1 MNPFDFFD
9 KIFYINLD
17 SRPERRVQAEELFS
31 KYNIKAERFPAIQLS
46 PEQNQSLRE
55 DGCYFRGDERPEHAR
70 FTKSCT
76 LSHLSVILRAKLM
89 GYSNV
94 LVFEDDVI
102 FREDI
107 IAELSKTL
115 EDLKKQD
122 RWDMFY
128 IGCNPL
134 RYKRITD
141 NLGQSLGALAAHAY
155 AVNRHFYDA
164 ILNIPFKHL
173 PSTDMFY
180 HTLALNAENRILMCM
195 QNLAWQAP
203 SYSTLEETEVDYFP
217 SIQARY
223 DSNLIIE

>member
-17 SRPERRVQAEELFS
+17 SRPERKLAVEELFS
-31 KYNIKAERFPAIQLS
+31 KYSIKAERFPAIQLT
-46 PEQNQSLRE
+46 PEQNESLRQ

-70 FTKSCT
+70 FTKSCA
-76 LSHLSVILRAKLM
+76 LSHLYVIFRAKLM
-89 GYSNV
+89 GYKNV
-94 LVFEDDVI
+94 LIFEDDVV

-107 IAELSKTL
+107 LEELSLAL
-115 EDLKKQD
+115 EDLKKLE

-134 RYKRITD
+134 KYKKVTD
-141 NLGQSLGALAAHAY
+141 HLGMSKGALAAHAY
-155 AVNRHFYDA
+155 AINNHFYDS

-173 PSTDMFY
+173 PSTDLYY
-180 HTLALNAENRILMCM
+180 HNLACIESNRIYMAM
-195 QNLAWQAP
+195 QNLACQAP
-203 SYSTLEETEVDYFP
+203 SYSTLEETDVDYFP

-223 DSNLIIE
+223 DHNMIEE

>member
-17 SRPERRVQAEELFS
+17 SRPERKLAVEELFS
-31 KYNIKAERFPAIQLS
+31 KYGIKAERFPAIQLT
-46 PEQNQSLRE
+46 PEQNENLRQ

-70 FTKSCT
+70 FTKSCA
-76 LSHLSVILRAKLM
+76 LSHLSVIFRAKLM
-89 GYSNV
+89 GYKNV
-94 LVFEDDVI
+94 LVFEDDVV

-107 IAELSKTL
+107 LEELSLAL
-115 EDLKKQD
+115 EDLKKQE

-134 RYKRITD
+134 KYKKVTD
-141 NLGQSLGALAAHAY
+141 HLGMSKGALAAHAY
-155 AVNRHFYDA
+155 AVNNHFYDA
-164 ILNIPFKHL
+164 VLKIPFRQL
-173 PSTDMFY
+173 PSADMYY
-180 HTLALNAENRILMCM
+180 HNLGVVESNRVYMAM

-203 SYSTLEETEVDYFP
+203 SYSTLEETNVDYFP

-223 DSNLIIE
+223 DHNMEE